1 MLSLKCPFWEKKAWI
16 VSIKWHR
23 LNSNIQ
29 QTPWALLKVLVRFVS
44 FYMVCFAWCFLI
56 DWNSFKN
63 LEKTFFPGTESEAIN
78 CPSGKC
84 VSWEE
89 DISVWKASGVLE
101 WIRKAVVTAKNPSL
115 ERSDSRVS
123 PLAAGHWLKLWL
135 SPYLSEVAT
144 SCMTWSWLWEDRMG
158 LYSLGFGNRLCQ
170 GIAASHRKEPIWN
183 TGRAYFLMSFKKW
196 NCLPEASSATGQQLL
211 TSKHLA
217 QIKGNVN

>member
-115 ERSDSRVS
+115 ERSDSRGFPSGSWSLIKTLTFSLLVWS
-123 PLAAGHWLKLWL
+123 GYFLYDLKLAVRGSNGSIL
-135 SPYLSEVAT
+135 S
-144 SCMTWSWLWEDRMG
+144 
-158 LYSLGFGNRLCQ
+158 
-170 GIAASHRKEPIWN
+170 GIW
-183 TGRAYFLMSFKKW
+183 
-196 NCLPEASSATGQQLL
+196 
-211 TSKHLA
+211 
-217 QIKGNVN
+217 